1 MQTVQHNRSDDY
13 YRSTSSHDLPSQSQ
27 ASHRHW
33 WTSLATTPV
42 YFTLDHSP
50 YLNRYGM
57 VNPVH
62 WVCFLR
68 CPPHTFHQRI
78 YDRLFCSF
86 LLPSPTSPLFFWPEM
101 RQMGGIYTAKY
112 ILVWRW
118 TDKGFSIDR
127 LKYKLRFER
136 SSPPIHGWDNSSRLL
151 LRSSLET
158 GSQRFPRLKRI
169 LLSLLLFVIFL
180 RVHSFSIVDI
190 FFFFSRER
198 RLSFPPLGQVYF
210 SSIHRSKAEFR
221 ESWTFLKSRFRS
233 KRIYKCLRCKWISPI
248 KFNSKPKNKDDP

>member
-1 MQTVQHNRSDDY
+1 MQTVQHNRSNDY

-33 WTSLATTPV
+33 WTSLATPV

-68 CPPHTFHQRI
+68 GPPRFINVRVGSG
-78 YDRLFCSF
+78 FVPSSF
-86 LLPSPTSPLFFWPEM
+86 LSHLPSFL
-101 RQMGGIYTAKY
+101 RQRCARCGGMVKY

-118 TDKGFSIDR
+118 TDKSFSIDR

-136 SSPPIHGWDNSSRLL
+136 SPSPIYGRDNSSAFY
-151 LRSSLET
+151 RSSLSSKGRT
-158 GSQRFPRLKRI
+158 RFPHLKTVPCVCYSH
-169 LLSLLLFVIFL
+169 SLF
-180 RVHSFSIVDI
+180 RVHSLLCFQSCNI
-190 FFFFSRER
+190 FLDF
-198 RLSFPPLGQVYF
+198 
-210 SSIHRSKAEFR
+210 
-221 ESWTFLKSRFRS
+221 
-233 KRIYKCLRCKWISPI
+233 
-248 KFNSKPKNKDDP
+248 